1 MLMNRGCIFRYN
13 FSGSFLSTNY
23 LLLPLIQIWNHR
35 KAGAVKLAE
44 DVSGWLKPD
53 QIIEVSETVKDC
65 VKEAELI
72 VTVTFSHEPVMK
84 ARDDL
89 KKTDC
94 HIMAVGAPRQRFVP
108 SI

>member
-1 MLMNRGCIFRYN
+1 M
-13 FSGSFLSTNY
+13 
-23 LLLPLIQIWNHR
+23 
-35 KAGAVKLAE
+35 
-44 DVSGWLKPD
+44 KPD

-108 SI
+108 SIWNIEKDVFGQNELVLAVLNIFFKQAKLCYI

>member
-1 MLMNRGCIFRYN
+1 MFE
-13 FSGSFLSTNY
+13 FY
-23 LLLPLIQIWNHR
+23 LITICLIQPKIQIWNHR

-53 QIIEVSETVKDC
+53 QIIEVSDTVKDC

-94 HIMAVGAPRQRFVP
+94 HIMAVGAPRQRFVQ
-108 SI
+108 SIENIEKVV